1 VPLVAVQEPSGRAVH
16 HLQVGAPDTVTRGRN
31 PSQKVEGRDLEGRS
45 MNPSL
50 GSRPAEPGA
59 TQRFVGTRFVRR
71 LQVSIRDIVRSSCGG
86 ES

>member
-1 VPLVAVQEPSGRAVH
+1 MRCTTRKWARRTPSPESAI
-16 HLQVGAPDTVTRGRN
+16 LPE
-31 PSQKVEGRDLEGRS
+31 SEGRGLEGRS

-59 TQRFVGTRFVRR
+59 TRHFVGTRFVRR
-71 LQVSIRDIVRSSCGG
+71 LQVSIRDIVRSSCGD